1 MVAKIWNSML
11 NAIARV
17 LKTGLCISFTL
28 SQVEFSWLFARM
40 YDIVKCSWYLLNYSL
55 NIRT

>member
-1 MVAKIWNSML
+1 ML